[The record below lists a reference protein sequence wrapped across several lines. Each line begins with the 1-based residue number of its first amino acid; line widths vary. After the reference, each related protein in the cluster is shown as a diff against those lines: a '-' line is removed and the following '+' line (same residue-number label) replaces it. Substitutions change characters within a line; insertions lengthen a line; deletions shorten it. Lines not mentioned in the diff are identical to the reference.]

1 MKIMVTPR
9 SFSSTSDKPK
19 NLLEEKYSNID
30 YNDTGK
36 PYSKEVMKEKI
47 KNVDGIII
55 GIDPLDEEVLKEA
68 KDLKIISKYGVG
80 TDNIDLDYASKNNI
94 VVTNTPNANNNAVAD
109 LAFGL
114 MITLARRIVEADYR
128 TKSDEWGKIIGSAV
142 NNKVLGV
149 IGLGKIGKE
158 VVKRAQGFNM
168 EVMVYDIEED
178 EEFKEKYGVEYVS
191 KEDLLKKADFISIHT
206 PLTPQTKDLI
216 TKRELEM
223 MKETSFLVNTSRGG
237 IVNEEDLY
245 YALKENLIKG
255 AAFDAFVNEPPE
267 DSPLKELDNI
277 IMTSHMGAYTV
288 EAIEKMGVD
297 AVKNLI
303 AVLEGEEPE
312 NNLI

>member
-19 NLLEEKYSNID
+19 NLLEKKYSNID

-47 KNVDGIII
+47 KNIDGIII

-114 MITLARRIVEADYR
+114 MITLARRIIEADHR
-128 TKSDEWGKIIGSAV
+128 TKNDEWGKIIGSAV

-168 EVMVYDIEED
+168 EVMVFDIEED
-178 EEFKEKYGVEYVS
+178 EQFKEKYGVEYMS

-216 TKRELEM
+216 TKRELKM

-245 YALKENLIKG
+245 YSLKENLIKG
-255 AAFDAFVNEPPE
+255 AALDAFVNEPPE

-303 AVLEGEEPE
+303 AGLEGDKPE
-312 NNLI
+312 NILL